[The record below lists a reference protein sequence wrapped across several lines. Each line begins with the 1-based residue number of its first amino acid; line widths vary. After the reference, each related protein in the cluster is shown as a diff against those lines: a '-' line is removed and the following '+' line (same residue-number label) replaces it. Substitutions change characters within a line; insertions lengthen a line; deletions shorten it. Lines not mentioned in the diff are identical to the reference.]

1 MEKGKINREHNLK
14 SSFLLMEN
22 KAKARD
28 VYNVLNDR
36 HFDNLED
43 VKIIISD
50 GGISLSIRMINFF
63 SLEQTWIFMNT
74 NPPTTLTC
82 LCVVWF
88 TVRILKQINGLKR
101 KMRTYTRENILQ
113 EFFRTYKNEVKRIMV
128 LDFTFERQIELA
140 IIRMDKTAN
149 WFHRW

>member
-1 MEKGKINREHNLK
+1 MKASTFRHWLVSASYGASKPPVGRVVMILKIGKGKINREHNLK

-63 SLEQTWIFMNT
+63 
-74 NPPTTLTC
+74 
-82 LCVVWF
+82 
-88 TVRILKQINGLKR
+88 
-101 KMRTYTRENILQ
+101 
-113 EFFRTYKNEVKRIMV
+113 
-128 LDFTFERQIELA
+128 
-140 IIRMDKTAN
+140 
-149 WFHRW
+149 H

>member
-1 MEKGKINREHNLK
+1 
-14 SSFLLMEN
+14 MEN

-63 SLEQTWIFMNT
+63 SLEQT
-74 NPPTTLTC
+74 
-82 LCVVWF
+82 
-88 TVRILKQINGLKR
+88 
-101 KMRTYTRENILQ
+101 
-113 EFFRTYKNEVKRIMV
+113 
-128 LDFTFERQIELA
+128 
-140 IIRMDKTAN
+140 
-149 WFHRW
+149 